1 MKKLLFVLAAVLFT
15 VSVASAKGGFGVT
28 AGLNFNSTKIQDI
41 KTDARAGFN
50 VGLTYQ
56 VKLPLGFSLQPSL
69 LYTQK
74 NGAMSFSGNGLL
86 DKLMS
91 ETMVQSVGSLVVPI
105 SAQWGP
111 DLIVA
116 RPFLDVTPYVGYALS
131 NKLKSTDKDVS
142 SVLEGEKSLD
152 YGVGLGAGVNVW
164 KLQAIVRYNWSFG
177 TMGSLADFAG
187 LDLKDMKDAN
197 RVYGG
202 ISINIAY
209 LF

>member
-15 VSVASAKGGFGVT
+15 ASVASAKGGFGVT
-28 AGLNFNSTKIQDI
+28 AGLNYNSTKIQDI

-56 VKLPLGFSLQPSL
+56 MNLPLGFSLQPSL

-86 DKLMS
+86 DKFLS
-91 ETMVQSVGSLVVPI
+91 EAMVQSVGSLVVPV
-105 SAQWGP
+105 SVQWGP